1 MANDRVSK
9 ALGERF
15 SFTIANTSGAVKI
28 IAILAAF
35 FDTLLITADTD
46 AVTHV
51 TTVTKSYTDPTEI
64 VKSGYQCDA
73 VIDDGTICTGVVVTA
88 ANSKM
93 NVRQFRNYILSQ
105 PRVLIDLTIQASNV
119 AAFNEVIEVVK
130 VSPLKGAGSD
140 YLPLTD
146 FLSID
151 QKSENKININ
161 GVNLGMMYD
170 TLMLLPINTGHT
182 LTISMKFS

>member
-15 SFTIANTSGAVKI
+15 SFTIANTSGATVI

-35 FDTLLITADTD
+35 FDTLSVAVDVD

-51 TTVTKSYTDPTEI
+51 ATVTKNYTSAAEI
-64 VKSGYQCDA
+64 VKAGYQCDA
-73 VIDDGTICTGVVVTA
+73 VLDDGTIAANVVVTA

-105 PRVLIDLTIQASNV
+105 PRILVDLTIQANNV
-119 AAFNEVIEVVK
+119 DAFNNVIEVVK
-130 VSPLKGAGSD
+130 ANPLMGSPSQ
-140 YLPLTD
+140 YLPLTE
-146 FLSID
+146 FMSID

-161 GVNLGMMYD
+161 GINLSMMYD
-170 TLMLLPINTGHT
+170 TLMLLPIDNGRT
-182 LTISMKFS
+182 LTLSMKFS